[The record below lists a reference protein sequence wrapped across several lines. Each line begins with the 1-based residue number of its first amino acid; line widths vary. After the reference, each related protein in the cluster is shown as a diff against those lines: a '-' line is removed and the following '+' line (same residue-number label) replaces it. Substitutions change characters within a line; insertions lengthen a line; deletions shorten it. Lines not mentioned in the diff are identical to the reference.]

1 MKNLTST
8 QAAAPASFHGQL
20 PHPSMRA
27 SICKQGGFGVG
38 CFFLTVA
45 FLVLIV
51 MLGVKLVPTYVE
63 DAAIG
68 KALERVA
75 ETSGI
80 NAMPQRR
87 IIREIE
93 KELFTEDLAHIDFA
107 RALTTRSVN
116 GRRELRINY
125 EVAIPIYRN
134 IALLLDFDHRALSN

>member
-1 MKNLTST
+1 MST
-8 QAAAPASFHGQL
+8 QAAASVSFHQRS
-20 PHPSMRA
+20 PHPSMRVPIA
-27 SICKQGGFGVG
+27 KQGGFGVG

-51 MLGVKLVPTYVE
+51 MLGVKLVPTYIE

-68 KALERVA
+68 KALERA
-75 ETSGI
+75 AQTNGI
-80 NAMPQRR
+80 KAMPQRR
-87 IIREIE
+87 IVREIE

-125 EVAIPIYRN
+125 EVAIPIYSN
-134 IALLLDFDHRALSN
+134 IAILLDFDHRALSN